1 MNVHIVNNKVVV
13 TDMIHILA
21 IDKIFQ
27 SFLVSSEIFIL
38 NSYILVFKFKKKLKQ
53 SQIETPFIDIIEL
66 NET

>member
-1 MNVHIVNNKVVV
+1 
-13 TDMIHILA
+13 MIHMLA
-21 IDKIFQ
+21 IDKNLQ